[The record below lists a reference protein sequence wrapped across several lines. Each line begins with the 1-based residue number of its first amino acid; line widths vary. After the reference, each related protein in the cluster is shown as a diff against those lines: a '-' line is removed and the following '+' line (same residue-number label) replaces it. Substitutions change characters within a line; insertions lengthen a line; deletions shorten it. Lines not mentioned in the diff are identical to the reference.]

1 MENYFSNSILI
12 NIATFP
18 LAYQQ
23 PLPKLKGPDIGV
35 IMREQVSSR
44 QVCS

>member
-1 MENYFSNSILI
+1 MENYFSNSMLI
-12 NIATFP
+12 NIATFR

-23 PLPKLKGPDIGV
+23 RVPKLKGADIGV
-35 IMREQVSSR
+35 IMGEQVSSR